1 MNIKYTLLYTALTI
15 IPLLCLIYYVSEY
28 MVDVPFLDQ
37 WARIPLFEKAYEGT
51 LTFKDLWVQ
60 SNYDHRPLFPRLI
73 MIGLVRISKWKISYE
88 ITTNILFSIA
98 TFLTITYQIRLTNK
112 FLKNSKP
119 CWLIPIIS
127 MIIFSLTQSTNWLWG
142 WTMIIFLNVFAITS
156 GFIILS
162 NFGTKWAGFCS
173 AAILGIIGTYSFAN
187 GLLYWPI
194 GLFILFFINHQDKK
208 NKILKLILW
217 TATSILIIG
226 SYMYAFKTNPR
237 HPSMLFCLSHPF
249 QYLGYFLSYLGS
261 PLFCFRNLIAAML
274 LGLSG
279 LIIFV
284 FMIHDL
290 IKYQNIKFQV
300 LAPYIALSFY
310 SIGAGL
316 LTGTGRLWFGLRQ
329 ALSSRYVTTSSLFWI
344 SNIILFYLYINVR
357 QNRLKEK
364 LIFTETDKTDSA
376 TASPK
381 GFWQLC
387 SKELSSQAKSVSI
400 ITIVAV
406 LIFANSISS
415 ITNFKRKYS
424 QLAPAREALM
434 AGKSDDEVLKHLH
447 PIPEKIKTGTEILKK
462 YKLSVFRDEQSD
474 NH

>member
-1 MNIKYTLLYTALTI
+1 
-15 IPLLCLIYYVSEY
+15 
-28 MVDVPFLDQ
+28 
-37 WARIPLFEKAYEGT
+37 
-51 LTFKDLWVQ
+51 
-60 SNYDHRPLFPRLI
+60 
-73 MIGLVRISKWKISYE
+73 
-88 ITTNILFSIA
+88 
-98 TFLTITYQIRLTNK
+98 
-112 FLKNSKP
+112 
-119 CWLIPIIS
+119 
-127 MIIFSLTQSTNWLWG
+127 
-142 WTMIIFLNVFAITS
+142 
-156 GFIILS
+156 
-162 NFGTKWAGFCS
+162 
-173 AAILGIIGTYSFAN
+173 
-187 GLLYWPI
+187 
-194 GLFILFFINHQDKK
+194 
-208 NKILKLILW
+208 
-217 TATSILIIG
+217 
-226 SYMYAFKTNPR
+226 MYAFKTNPR

-300 LAPYIALSFY
+300 LASYIALSFY

-364 LIFTETDKTDSA
+364 LIFTETDKTNSEKA
-376 TASPK
+376 LPK
-381 GFWQLC
+381 EFWQLY
-387 SKELSSQAKSVSI
+387 SKELTSQAKSVSI

-415 ITNFKRKYS
+415 ITNFKRKYN